1 MLHNFTVVR
10 ASKFFGIVLVN
21 FRDLGKLPAIAA
33 FVNPFSANFGKKN
46 FHQTPYRNQIGSK
59 LLKVRSREIGGE
71 KEKLSLFVTRTTRCL
86 KNAND

>member
-33 FVNPFSANFGKKN
+33 FVNPFSANFGKKKIS
-46 FHQTPYRNQIGSK
+46 PYRNQIGSK